1 MAAQPLD
8 REEYI
13 EQEYFFR
20 IYRERLQ
27 QNVTSQEILQTIQE
41 EILATTRLPMAVD
54 FLRAE
59 ILHSGRISDGMA
71 RLGHYFT
78 AFQTFVISR
87 SEADESRFDQ
97 VTALRIL
104 ESEAHYRASHAVPA
118 GLFIYQ
124 FECIARNRLGYNDGL
139 QAMSADPLYGPEWSN
154 WIMRMR
160 SELGSRELAEVVYRA
175 SQHFVNRR
183 SSHAGG
189 TASEAGNAKKQ
200 SADPRDGAGSASLPE
215 TSSSAAGSSALFGDQ
230 EGRIARA
237 NLGRDPLYFFAALQR
252 QLNYPS
258 IPRTPRVDEGE
269 KLPPALEARL
279 LKLEQRLKLVEMEQ
293 RGGIDL
299 SSYFRKPESSDDSA
313 LNP

>member
-1 MAAQPLD
+1 
-8 REEYI
+8 
-13 EQEYFFR
+13 
-20 IYRERLQ
+20 
-27 QNVTSQEILQTIQE
+27 
-41 EILATTRLPMAVD
+41 
-54 FLRAE
+54 
-59 ILHSGRISDGMA
+59 
-71 RLGHYFT
+71 
-78 AFQTFVISR
+78 
-87 SEADESRFDQ
+87 
-97 VTALRIL
+97 
-104 ESEAHYRASHAVPA
+104 
-118 GLFIYQ
+118 
-124 FECIARNRLGYNDGL
+124 
-139 QAMSADPLYGPEWSN
+139 MSADPLYGPEWSN

>member
-27 QNVTSQEILQTIQE
+27 QNVPSQEILQTIQE

-97 VTALRIL
+97 VTAHPGARSALPSISR
-104 ESEAHYRASHAVPA
+104 RAGRPVHLSVRVHCAQPA
-118 GLFIYQ
+118 GL
-124 FECIARNRLGYNDGL
+124 
-139 QAMSADPLYGPEWSN
+139 
-154 WIMRMR
+154 
-160 SELGSRELAEVVYRA
+160 
-175 SQHFVNRR
+175 
-183 SSHAGG
+183 
-189 TASEAGNAKKQ
+189 
-200 SADPRDGAGSASLPE
+200 
-215 TSSSAAGSSALFGDQ
+215 
-230 EGRIARA
+230 
-237 NLGRDPLYFFAALQR
+237 
-252 QLNYPS
+252 
-258 IPRTPRVDEGE
+258 
-269 KLPPALEARL
+269 
-279 LKLEQRLKLVEMEQ
+279 
-293 RGGIDL
+293 
-299 SSYFRKPESSDDSA
+299 
-313 LNP
+313 